1 MDARTNNGIGKQ
13 GETRAEAIYRA
24 LFDAI
29 LAQELIPGTKLNE
42 ETLGTFFNVSRTVVR
57 AALTRLHTES
67 LIELKQNRGA
77 FVASPTIDE
86 ARQVFEARVCVE
98 KEVASQLARA
108 ATEPQL
114 KRLAQHIKREETALK
129 QGDMAASIRLSGEFH
144 LLAAQIAGN
153 EVLARFLSEL
163 VSRTSLI
170 LAIHG
175 RQGVSEC
182 GIEEHREILT
192 AVRNRDADKAA
203 KAMVRHL
210 GDVVDRIELGTG
222 RARTSKLVDILARYS
237 A

>member
-1 MDARTNNGIGKQ
+1 MDTESNGAAKAG
-13 GETRAEAIYRA
+13 GTRAEAIYRA

-57 AALTRLHTES
+57 AALTRLHADS
-67 LIELKQNRGA
+67 LIDLKQNRGA
-77 FVASPTIDE
+77 FVSSPSAEE
-86 ARQVFEARVCVE
+86 ARQVFGARICIE
-98 KEVASQLARA
+98 KEVASQLART

-114 KRLAQHIKREETALK
+114 KRLEQHIRREEAALRK
-129 QGDMAASIRLSGEFH
+129 GDTAASIRLSGEFH

-153 EVLARFLSEL
+153 AVLARFLSEL
-163 VSRTSLI
+163 VSRTSLV

-182 GIEEHREILT
+182 GIDEHRQILT
-192 AVRNRDADKAA
+192 AVRNRDPEKAA
-203 KAMVRHL
+203 KAMTRHL
-210 GDVVDRIELGTG
+210 SDVVGRIELGAG
-222 RARTSKLVDILARYS
+222 RARAAKLTDILARYS